1 VSDLVLKV
9 PAVASELPTVGDAMV
24 RQETVLDTSAQQ
36 LANVYAKAF
45 LGASE
50 KAGQTDRLVE
60 EFDSLIKDVLDRFP
74 QFDSLLTTGK
84 LTADNRIGIID
95 QVFGKRASPLVLS
108 FLKVLAEHE
117 RLPHLRA
124 IQRAIRDQ
132 YTALRQRVR
141 VEISTAAPLEDGQL
155 GKLTGSLRNMLGA
168 EPEVHHSVNPDLIGG
183 LVVRIGDTVY
193 DGSVLTQLNRL
204 REQIIDRSVH
214 EIQSRRDR
222 FRNPAAD

>member
-1 VSDLVLKV
+1 VSDLVLNV
-9 PAVASELPTVGDAMV
+9 PLTNEMPSAGEIMV
-24 RQETVLDTSAQQ
+24 RHETVLDTGAQQ

-45 LGASE
+45 IAAAE
-50 KAGQTDRLVE
+50 KAGQTDRMVE
-60 EFDSLIKDVLDRFP
+60 EFDSLVQDVLDRFP
-74 QFDSLLTTGK
+74 QFETLLTTGK
-84 LTADNRIGIID
+84 LTADNRVGIID
-95 QVFGKRASPLVLS
+95 KVFGGRASPLVLS

-124 IQRAIRDQ
+124 VQRAIREQ
-132 YTALRQRVR
+132 YTALRRRVR
-141 VEISTAAPLEDGQL
+141 VEISTAAPLQDGML
-155 GKLTGSLRNMLGA
+155 GRLTNDLRGMLGA
-168 EPEVHHSVNPDLIGG
+168 EPDVHHSVDPELIGG

-222 FRNPAAD
+222 FSNPAAN